1 MTLAVL
7 SVRPIAALYGFIQ
20 GVNSVKISFCGGY
33 FFDGKLADM
42 SIPNHILEQLNSQA
56 DLVSIIGRHTTL
68 KRAGNEFKGCCPFHG
83 EKSPS
88 FYVNP
93 QKNIY
98 HCFGCGVGGNAIG
111 FLRDYENLTF
121 MEAVDELAR
130 QTGIDVPKDEQK
142 NVSYQRT
149 SINTAP
155 KKPSAPVAPPDYHA
169 EAPAFSA
176 PDTDIHAAYAN
187 DASAAP
193 DSAGI
198 PMDSSSYPPVTDD
211 VYNTSYVDD
220 DYADYSDMDMGYI
233 DAMPATMS
241 PMAAPM
247 EAEAD
252 GNLYELLE
260 RIATFY
266 QKNLTSHPHALHY
279 FHSRGI
285 TEDSIDTFM
294 LGYAPFGWQ
303 HLEHAFPQDI
313 EGLRALGLVRRSESG
328 RDYDLLRDRVIFPIR
343 DNQGRVIG
351 FAGRALDDEVK
362 PKYINSSDSPVFHKQ
377 HVLYGYYESRS
388 QRADS
393 WLVVE
398 GYMDVI
404 ALYQAGIYG
413 AVASMG
419 TAINES
425 QISRLLTLNPTLTLC
440 FDGDSAGQKAAWRTL
455 EVSLPI
461 LSDDKELRFLTL
473 PDAHDPDTYIKAH
486 SAEAMQ
492 EQIRHAVPLSQYI
505 YAYLSERYDLS
516 LVEGKAKLMAQVKA
530 LSAALPKGSSFRY
543 LLNND
548 IYQKIGGKRKPS
560 ITAQDALLDFDGGT
574 TVSQQLQLC
583 FLYCPHALARDI
595 LSRIWQQAK
604 MNDALPQHIKQKAT
618 ADALRPIAWADL
630 QDPMLFEVVNTVQ
643 RCLPHLPA
651 DINAGAHFILAN
663 LNTETQAML
672 SRSWTEFYRTLSK
685 HEVSNFDDLIDNL
698 LTQVL
703 NRHLQK
709 KTQALISNPNPVTLA
724 IVRKQ
729 SQCLNDWL
737 RAKQAEQSA
746 QMS

>member
-1 MTLAVL
+1 MTDKKVC
-7 SVRPIAALYGFIQ
+7 F
-20 GVNSVKISFCGGY
+20 GGY

-121 MEAVDELAR
+121 MEAVDELSR
-130 QTGIDVPKDEQK
+130 QTGIEVPKDEQK

-149 SINTAP
+149 PIQ
-155 KKPSAPVAPPDYHA
+155 SAPRAPIRPTPTSTPPNYS
-169 EAPAFSA
+169 EQPPAFSVPGA
-176 PDTDIHAAYAN
+176 TPEYETHDSGYPH
-187 DASAAP
+187 DAV
-193 DSAGI
+193 
-198 PMDSSSYPPVTDD
+198 PMDASSYPPMLDD
-211 VYNTSYVDD
+211 TYAG
-220 DYADYSDMDMGYI
+220 YADSDYIDNGIDSSYDDMGY
-233 DAMPATMS
+233 DVGFDNGLPADMS
-241 PMAAPM
+241 MM
-247 EAEAD
+247 DSAETAAD

-260 RIATFY
+260 RIAAFY
-266 QKNLTSHPHALHY
+266 RQSLTSHPHALHY
-279 FHSRGI
+279 FQSRGI
-285 TEDSIDTFM
+285 ADASLDTFM

-351 FAGRALDDEVK
+351 FAGRALDNEVK

-377 HVLYGYYESRS
+377 HVLYGYYESRQ

-473 PDAHDPDTYIKAH
+473 TDAHDPDTYIKAH
-486 SAEAMQ
+486 SAEAMR

-548 IYQKIGGKRKPS
+548 IYQKLGGKRKPS
-560 ITAQDALLDFDGGT
+560 ITAKDALLDFDSGMT
-574 TVSQQLQLC
+574 ISQQLQLC
-583 FLYCPHALARDI
+583 FLYCPHALRHDV
-595 LSRIWQQAK
+595 LTRLWQQAK
-604 MNDALPQHIKQKAT
+604 INDALPQHIKQKAP
-618 ADALRPIAWADL
+618 ADALRPLAWADL

-643 RCLPHLPA
+643 RCLPFLPA

-663 LNTETQAML
+663 LSADTQAVL
-672 SRSWTEFYRTLSK
+672 SRSWSEFYRTLSK